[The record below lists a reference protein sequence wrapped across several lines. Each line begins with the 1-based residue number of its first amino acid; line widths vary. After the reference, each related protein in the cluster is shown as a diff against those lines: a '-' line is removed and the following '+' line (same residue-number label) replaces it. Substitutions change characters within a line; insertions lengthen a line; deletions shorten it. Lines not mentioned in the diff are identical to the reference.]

1 MTPFDISALPGKKRA
16 LYHICVLLIYAMIGW
31 IWETVTLS
39 AMAGHYVK
47 RGFLIL
53 PFCLIYG
60 FGANFILLLYRKL
73 KKLNPA
79 AFALVCAVIITAFEL
94 LTAFGLDFLFHT
106 RLWSYETW
114 PLNLNGY
121 ICLPVSIIWGIMSLF
136 VVYVSQPLIDAVI
149 LPLLRKRAASVA
161 VWCVFICVASEYVF
175 RMVELFLNN

>member
-16 LYHICVLLIYAMIGW
+16 LYHICVLLIYALIGW

-79 AFALVCAVIITAFEL
+79 AFAL
-94 LTAFGLDFLFHT
+94 DRKST
-106 RLWSYETW
+106 RLNSSH
-114 PLNLNGY
+114 PL
-121 ICLPVSIIWGIMSLF
+121 SS
-136 VVYVSQPLIDAVI
+136 
-149 LPLLRKRAASVA
+149 
-161 VWCVFICVASEYVF
+161 
-175 RMVELFLNN
+175 RMPSSA

>member
-16 LYHICVLLIYAMIGW
+16 LYHICVLLIYALIGW

-79 AFALVCAVIITAFEL
+79 AYAPSKC
-94 LTAFGLDFLFHT
+94 G
-106 RLWSYETW
+106 
-114 PLNLNGY
+114 
-121 ICLPVSIIWGIMSLF
+121 
-136 VVYVSQPLIDAVI
+136 
-149 LPLLRKRAASVA
+149 AASCIIKN
-161 VWCVFICVASEYVF
+161 WLPRSC
-175 RMVELFLNN
+175 LQG